1 MTTRKKSVITL
12 MLVVLSHSLL
22 SCAKKEPLE
31 EAGTPP
37 MTTMEMKVP
46 EEDKVEIWS
55 MKVSPVSHMVP
66 GQPGTITLQLK
77 NESAG
82 SHPDPK
88 NQRIDSNGAHLLI
101 ISKDT
106 NEFQNLTP
114 AVETSGRVQAVATFP
129 HPGQY
134 MLCLQFTTMAN
145 KNHSVVQP
153 LQIGSGATGLPTRDA
168 DADKPKEVDGYQFRV
183 FDYPTE
189 SGQMAMPTFRITK
202 DSRPQ
207 SAIQPID
214 PQAHK
219 DAGYAVVISTDGQ
232 TFLRT
237 IPVNQAS
244 ANKLFQS
251 PIMFHTVV
259 PKPGMYKIWAQFKMD
274 DKIETVNFSF
284 KVS

>member
-1 MTTRKKSVITL
+1 MTTGKKSLTAL
-12 MLVVLSHSLL
+12 LLVVLSHSLL

-46 EEDKVEIWS
+46 EEDKTEIWS
-55 MKVSPVSHMVP
+55 MKIAPVVHVLP
-66 GQPGTITLQLK
+66 NQPGTITLQLK

-82 SHPDPK
+82 AHPDPK

-114 AVETSGRVQAVATFP
+114 AVESSGRVQAVATFP

-134 MLCLQFTTMAN
+134 MLCLQFTTLNN
-145 KNHSVVQP
+145 KNHSIVQP
-153 LQIGSGATGLPTRDA
+153 LQIGSGATGLPTKQA
-168 DADKPKEVDGYQFRV
+168 DADKAKEVDGYEFRV
-183 FDYPTE
+183 FDYPTQ
-189 SGQMAMPTFRITK
+189 SGQIAMPTFRITK
-202 DSRPQ
+202 DSRPE

-219 DAGYAVVISTDGQ
+219 DAGYAVVISNDGQ
-232 TFLRT
+232 SFFRT
-237 IPVNQAS
+237 IPVSQAS

-259 PKPGMYKIWAQFKMD
+259 PNPGMYKIWAQFKLN